1 MVIPD
6 TSSATKSLNDAG
18 LSSQG
23 ERSSPRLE
31 QDTAGKEIDE
41 VRKLQELV
49 RKLEIQNAELI
60 ERQNNP
66 YYRPQLFNGNTF
78 YPLSSDG
85 PKICLSTPEKN
96 LDRRIFMDSEHDR
109 LDNRDDLTPSLKSST
124 NKLVEQGGQF
134 QLEAFDSVLAWK
146 NECEGT
152 LVQNCQEKNWK
163 TELEEMQSAL
173 DLVEL
178 LDVEKCTTIENEDNW
193 LYESPKKEAIVD
205 DNLESPLK
213 WSRKV
218 LDNPSPET
226 DVACRTLINML
237 EQNARLR
244 NLFSSSPYRHP
255 TAYPVTHYMG
265 SPYRGYKNSRDKLD
279 QTPYSPGKDQSE
291 PCESEDFITMGYRL
305 QDLTDVQIMARMQE
319 ESLRQDYASIPASP
333 LSSTVNQSPRSILQT
348 GHHITQ
354 LPRASHQV
362 AQSKLLKL
370 AQSRVVLRNS
380 MPNLDSP
387 RTSLRSLQAVRNS
400 RSMEDNTQHPSDHTA
415 SMTYSVTA
423 RSHSG
428 AVLGNTFRS
437 ASVSTKT
444 MTASVPV
451 AGAQQSLRE
460 SVHAA
465 SIRGLQRAQSLSPSN
480 IRIRCPGKEL
490 SVKGYLASH
499 SRVHASPERST
510 TLAWGR
516 IGQPARR

>member
-6 TSSATKSLNDAG
+6 TSPVTKPLNDAG

-23 ERSSPRLE
+23 ERSSSRLE
-31 QDTAGKEIDE
+31 QDTAGIEIEE

-66 YYRPQLFNGNTF
+66 CYRPQLFNGNTF
-78 YPLSSDG
+78 YPLISDE
-85 PKICLSTPEKN
+85 PKICPSTPEKN
-96 LDRRIFMDSEHDR
+96 LDQRVLMDSEHDR
-109 LDNRDDLTPSLKSST
+109 FDNRDDHTSTLKSSI
-124 NKLVEQGGQF
+124 NKLVEQRGQF
-134 QLEAFDSVLAWK
+134 QHEASDVVLPWK

-163 TELEEMQSAL
+163 TEMEEMQSAL

-178 LDVEKCTTIENEDNW
+178 LDVETYPIIENAESW
-193 LYESPKKEAIVD
+193 LYESPKKEAIVE

-244 NLFSSSPYRHP
+244 NLFSSSPYRRP
-255 TAYPVTHYMG
+255 AAYPVTHYMG
-265 SPYRGYKNSRDKLD
+265 SPYRGYKNSTDKLD
-279 QTPYSPGKDQSE
+279 QTAYSSGKDHSE

-333 LSSTVNQSPRSILQT
+333 LSSTVSQSPRPIIQT

-400 RSMEDNTQHPSDHTA
+400 RSMEDNTQHPSDQTA

-428 AVLGNTFRS
+428 AVLGNTVRS

-444 MTASVPV
+444 MTSSVPV
-451 AGAQQSLRE
+451 AGARQSLRE

-480 IRIRCPGKEL
+480 IRIQCPGKEL